1 MDTSKVDA
9 ILERWE
15 RDPNYVIEM
24 LQDVQDTFRYLPED
38 ALRYLG
44 DQVKVPLRQ
53 LYHLGTFFKAF
64 SLTPKGE
71 HEVQV
76 CMGTACH
83 VRGGSRVLDAFE
95 RELGVAPGETTA
107 DQRYTL
113 EDVRCLGCCSLAP
126 VVQIDDDL
134 TSGANPGDVPRML
147 EKVARGAK
155 EAQR

>member
-1 MDTSKVDA
+1 MDTAKIDA
-9 ILERWE
+9 IVARWD

-38 ALRYLG
+38 ALRYLS

-71 HEVQV
+71 HEIQV

-83 VRGGSRVLDAFE
+83 VRGASRVLDAFE
-95 RELGVAPGETTA
+95 RELEVPPGGTTP
-107 DQRYTL
+107 DKKYTL

-147 EKVARGAK
+147 EKVQGKEVAR
-155 EAQR
+155 